1 MSRILKLALV
11 PALIQVV
18 LFSVAVQSR
27 VPAKIISESIGIVKS
42 MAPAMISASSSDHVS
57 YVMSQGKCKEVTE
70 DATRDCRWPAG
81 LYPFVDQ
88 LVKGGRIIAY
98 KIRWFNG
105 SWSGWYV
112 PGVNDID
119 GKFNPSSRS
128 CSLPYLRNSMRR
140 MWSYFYDHTHKYII
154 CTH

>member
-11 PALIQVV
+11 PVLIQVV
-18 LFSVAVQSR
+18 LFSVSR
-27 VPAKIISESIGIVKS
+27 V
-42 MAPAMISASSSDHVS
+42 SAVSDHVS

-70 DATRDCRWPAG
+70 RATRDCRWPAG

-98 KIRWFNG
+98 KIRWFSG